1 MVCWRQKVAHSSV
14 LPNDDDG
21 LETPAEYAQRW
32 RSIRIIYFTM
42 FMMSLGFSVV
52 LTGVWPYLDK
62 VCNLFVILLFLP

>member
-1 MVCWRQKVAHSSV
+1 MVCWRPKVANGRAV
-14 LPNDDDG
+14 LPDDDDG

-62 VCNLFVILLFLP
+62 VWNHIAV